1 MPHRHLIIIGIV
13 FLFISAILD
22 LMLPNLMAEIV
33 NIGIPSGDTNFIL
46 RVGGRML
53 LISLAVMFLSI
64 GASFFTSKAAMSF
77 GRDLRGEVFRKVTH
91 YSLHEADKIG
101 IPSLITRTTND
112 VIQLQ
117 MLTMFMLRTLVS
129 SPLHMV
135 GGVIMAVSKD
145 PTLSLIFVL
154 AVPIMSLII
163 IFNIKWVTPLFRLVQ
178 DKLDNVN
185 RVFRETLSG
194 IRVIRA
200 FNRINHEKERCNNA
214 NKDLT
219 ETSLSAFRR
228 MAIMEPFTML
238 TVDFAIIAIFLYGS
252 RRVDGG
258 HMMTGDLMAFI
269 QYAMRILFSIMM
281 ATRLFVMIPRAAV
294 SVKRIGQVLDMETE
308 VTDPV
313 EPQSPPANMK
323 GFVRFE
329 NVSFRYPGAEQAVL
343 SDISFEAKPG
353 ETVAIIGSTG
363 SGKSTLINLI
373 PRFYE
378 VESGAVYVDGVDV
391 RDMTQEELR
400 SKIGYVPQKA
410 ILFTGTIADNIRYGK
425 PDATDQEIRRAAD
438 IAQATDFIDNMEF
451 GFDSYLAQD
460 ATNISGGQKQRISIA
475 RAIVKQPEIY
485 IFDDSFSALDFITDA
500 NLRAALVP
508 ITKQSTILIVAQR
521 VSTVMHADRII
532 VLDEGHMVGY
542 GTHRELLETCTV
554 YREIVTS
561 QLSEEELA

>member
-1 MPHRHLIIIGIV
+1 
-13 FLFISAILD
+13 
-22 LMLPNLMAEIV
+22 MAEIV

-200 FNRINHEKERCNNA
+200 FNRINHEKERFNNA

-294 SVKRIGQVLDMETE
+294 SERIGQVLDMETE

-343 SDISFEAKPG
+343 SDISFEA
-353 ETVAIIGSTG
+353 
-363 SGKSTLINLI
+363 N
-373 PRFYE
+373 
-378 VESGAVYVDGVDV
+378 
-391 RDMTQEELR
+391 
-400 SKIGYVPQKA
+400 
-410 ILFTGTIADNIRYGK
+410 
-425 PDATDQEIRRAAD
+425 
-438 IAQATDFIDNMEF
+438 QAR
-451 GFDSYLAQD
+451 L
-460 ATNISGGQKQRISIA
+460 
-475 RAIVKQPEIY
+475 
-485 IFDDSFSALDFITDA
+485 L
-500 NLRAALVP
+500 
-508 ITKQSTILIVAQR
+508 QSLVAQGQVNQR
-521 VSTVMHADRII
+521 
-532 VLDEGHMVGY
+532 
-542 GTHRELLETCTV
+542 LLT
-554 YREIVTS
+554 
-561 QLSEEELA
+561 

>member
-1 MPHRHLIIIGIV
+1 M
-13 FLFISAILD
+13 FLSAILD
-22 LMLPNLMAEIV
+22 LVLPNLMAEIV
-33 NIGIPSGDTNFIL
+33 NAGIPSGDTGLIL
-46 RVGGRML
+46 KVGSKMILVSL
-53 LISLAVMFLSI
+53 LIMLLSI

-77 GRDLRGEVFRKVTH
+77 GRDLRGEVFTKVTH

-101 IPSLITRTTND
+101 TSSLITRTTND
-112 VIQLQ
+112 VVQMQ

-135 GGVIMAVSKD
+135 GGIIMAVSKD
-145 PTLSLIFVL
+145 PTLSLIFVA
-154 AVPIMSLII
+154 AVPLMTLII
-163 IFNIKWVTPLFRLVQ
+163 IFNIKWVTPLFREVQ
-178 DKLDNVN
+178 KKLDNVN
-185 RVFRETLSG
+185 RVFREILSG

-200 FNRINHEKERCNNA
+200 FNRIDHEKERFNTA

-219 ETSLSAFRR
+219 STSLSAFRR

-238 TVDFAIIAIFLYGS
+238 TVDFAIIAIFLFGS
-252 RRVDGG
+252 RRVDSG
-258 HMMTGDLMAFI
+258 HMMIGDLMAFT
-269 QYAMRILFSIMM
+269 QYAMRILMSLLM

-294 SVKRIGQVLDMETE
+294 SVRRIAEVLNMETE
-308 VTDPV
+308 VQDPV
-313 EPQSPPANMK
+313 EPKSPSHSMK

-343 SDISFEAKPG
+343 SDISFEARPG
-353 ETVAIIGSTG
+353 ETVAMIGSTG

-378 VESGAVYVDGVDV
+378 VESGAVYVDGIDV

-410 ILFTGTIADNIRYGK
+410 ILFTGTIAENIRYGK
-425 PDATDQEIRRAAD
+425 PDATDEEVRKAAD
-438 IAQATDFIDNMEF
+438 IAQATNFIENMEF
-451 GFDSYLAQD
+451 GFDSYLSQD

-500 NLRAALVP
+500 NLRSALAP
-508 ITKQSTILIVAQR
+508 ITRQSTVLIVAQR
-521 VSTVMHADRII
+521 VSTVMHADRIL
-532 VLDEGHMVGY
+532 VLDEGRMVGS
-542 GTHRELLETCTV
+542 GTHRELMETCDV